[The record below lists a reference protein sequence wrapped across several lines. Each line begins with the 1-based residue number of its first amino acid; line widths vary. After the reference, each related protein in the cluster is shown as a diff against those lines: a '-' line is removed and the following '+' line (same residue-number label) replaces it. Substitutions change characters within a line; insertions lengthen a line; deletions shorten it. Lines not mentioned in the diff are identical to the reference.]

1 VEVGGVRKNSR
12 MVFAIA
18 IAIAVSIVLTLL
30 LDEHARTLR

>member
-12 MVFAIA
+12 VVLAIA

-30 LDEHARTLR
+30 LDELPRTLG